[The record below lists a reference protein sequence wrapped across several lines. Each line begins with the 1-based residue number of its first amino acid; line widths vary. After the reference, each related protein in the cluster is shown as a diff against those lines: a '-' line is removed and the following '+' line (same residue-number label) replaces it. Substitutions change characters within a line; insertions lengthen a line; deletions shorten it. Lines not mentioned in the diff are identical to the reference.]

1 MLVFVSIRAIN
12 LNQINM
18 KKLFQK
24 TVFAIYIFAIYI
36 YIHIYIY
43 IYIGLYILKLNSAT
57 YRTKSIRCQGANIGY
72 VLPGPIKKEIRQG

>member
-1 MLVFVSIRAIN
+1 
-12 LNQINM
+12 M

-24 TVFAIYIFAIYI
+24 TVFAIYIYTYI
-36 YIHIYIY
+36 YIDIYIYIY

-72 VLPGPIKKEIRQG
+72 VLPGQIKKEIRQG

>member
-1 MLVFVSIRAIN
+1 
-12 LNQINM
+12 M

-24 TVFAIYIFAIYI
+24 TVFAIYIYT
-36 YIHIYIY
+36 YIYIY

-72 VLPGPIKKEIRQG
+72 VLPGQIKKEIRQG

>member
-24 TVFAIYIFAIYI
+24 TVFAIYIYT
-36 YIHIYIY
+36 YIYIY

-72 VLPGPIKKEIRQG
+72 VLPGQIKKEIRQG

>member
-24 TVFAIYIFAIYI
+24 TVFAIYIYT
-36 YIHIYIY
+36 YIYIY

-57 YRTKSIRCQGANIGY
+57 YRTKSIRCQGPNIGY
-72 VLPGPIKKEIRQG
+72 VLPGQIKKEIRQG